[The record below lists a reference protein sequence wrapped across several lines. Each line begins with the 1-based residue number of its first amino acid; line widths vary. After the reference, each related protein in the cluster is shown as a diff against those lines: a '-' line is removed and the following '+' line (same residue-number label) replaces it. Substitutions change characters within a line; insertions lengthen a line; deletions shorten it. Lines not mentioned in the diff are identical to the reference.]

1 MQRPFVTRFAR
12 LALAAPLLVLL
23 VSCIAEP
30 THPRGVT
37 SAHAGAAA
45 LTATKSPVSSSVTA
59 TTSSGA
65 RGALQTITVSEPH
78 RGTPAY
84 KRDQW
89 EHWIDEDRDCQ
100 DARQEVL
107 IAESRQPVTF
117 TSSNQCRVATGLW
130 FDEYTGT
137 TTTNPSKF
145 DIDHFVPLENAHI
158 SGGWGWTTEQKKAYA
173 NDLIHPEHLIAVL
186 ASANRSK
193 SSHSPDEWKPSRKE
207 YWCEYAVSWI
217 SVKNRWSLT
226 VTVRERDALG
236 SMLDTCPVEGP
247 PQTAMPELDT
257 GTWAHPA
264 LTQTPQ
270 PSGDVYYATCAAA
283 KAAGAARLRRGQPGY
298 RAALDRDND
307 GIACE

>member
-1 MQRPFVTRFAR
+1 MQHPFVTWFAR
-12 LALAAPLLVLL
+12 LALAAPFLVLV
-23 VSCIAEP
+23 VSCAVP
-30 THPRGVT
+30 AQPAVPAPSQVVT
-37 SAHAGAAA
+37 PAAA
-45 LTATKSPVSSSVTA
+45 SSSIATAVTLPLARDALQMLTA
-59 TTSSGA
+59 
-65 RGALQTITVSEPH
+65 REPH

-84 KRDQW
+84 KRAEW

-107 IAESRQPVTF
+107 IAESHQPVTF

-137 TTTNPSKF
+137 TTTNPSEF
-145 DIDHFVPLENAHI
+145 DIDHFVPLANAHI
-158 SGGWGWTTEQKKAYA
+158 SGGWAWTTEQKKAYA

-207 YWCEYAVSWI
+207 YWCQYAVSWI
-217 SVKNRWSLT
+217 SVKNRRSLT

-236 SMLDTCPVEGP
+236 SMLDTCPVGGP
-247 PQTAMPELDT
+247 PQTATPELDT
-257 GTWAHPA
+257 GTLAHLA

-270 PSGDVYYATCAAA
+270 PLGDVHYATCAAA
-283 KAAGAARLRRGQPGY
+283 KAAGAAPLRRGQPGY